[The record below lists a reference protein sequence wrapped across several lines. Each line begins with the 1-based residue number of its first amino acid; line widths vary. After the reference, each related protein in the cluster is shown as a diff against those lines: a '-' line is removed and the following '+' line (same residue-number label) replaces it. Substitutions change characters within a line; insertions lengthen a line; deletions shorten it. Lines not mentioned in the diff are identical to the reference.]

1 MELRRALLIAFPIL
15 GVIGLYMTCLWV
27 QPPEGARGAASTLPA
42 SELPVSSAPVWSAPA
57 AGRADT
63 KVDDVSLLRREM
75 RGRVA
80 SENAES
86 QAGPEVRLTSA
97 LGFF

>member
-1 MELRRALLIAFPIL
+1 MELRRALLITVPIL
-15 GVIGLYMTCLWV
+15 GVVGLYMTCLW
-27 QPPEGARGAASTLPA
+27 A
-42 SELPVSSAPVWSAPA
+42 PVSSRPAATRAPAWSAPA
-57 AGRADT
+57 PGGTET

-75 RGRVA
+75 AGRVE

-86 QAGPEVRLTSA
+86 QAGPDVHWTSA